1 MENGWWYPAA
11 IRRRPGG
18 RMFSRES
25 ILGRDEAG
33 GSYNLGGLREGSLL
47 TAAVDVGRVVMAGWR
62 LTSKSSRGRS
72 PF

>member
-1 MENGWWYPAA
+1 
-11 IRRRPGG
+11 
-18 RMFSRES
+18 MFSRES